1 MNKRKLPPFDFKE
14 KLSYNSV
21 MFELL
26 EKEFKSLTLK
36 DGKGL
41 LINDDCFN
49 VFPKIP
55 DKSVDAII
63 CDLPYGTTQNKLDVR
78 LPLDKLWNE
87 YKRIIKD
94 NGIIIL
100 FAQGLFYVDLVNSN
114 RKMFRY
120 DIVWDK
126 QLTTGFLNSNRM
138 PLRCHENIAV
148 FYKKLPTYNPQFTEG
163 KPLHSKGHSYKEKE
177 HLNRNYGDFDMT
189 DDSRAGSTMKYP
201 KSIISYQKPH
211 PSKAT
216 HRTEKPVELI
226 KWLIETYSNE
236 GDIILDNTMGSGTTG
251 IASYHTNRKFIGIEL
266 YDFEMVKDRLSE
278 LIV

>member
-78 LPLDKLWNE
+78 LPLGELWNE

-120 DIVWDK
+120 DIVWNK

-148 FYKKLPTYNPQFTEG
+148 FIKNYQHIIPNLR
-163 KPLHSKGHSYKEKE
+163 KE
-177 HLNRNYGDFDMT
+177 NRYI
-189 DDSRAGSTMKYP
+189 P
-201 KSIISYQKPH
+201 
-211 PSKAT
+211 KAT
-216 HRTEKPVELI
+216 PTKKRNI
-226 KWLIETYSNE
+226 
-236 GDIILDNTMGSGTTG
+236 
-251 IASYHTNRKFIGIEL
+251 
-266 YDFEMVKDRLSE
+266 
-278 LIV
+278 